1 MKILHKTS
9 GTSSTPLES
18 FTAILT
24 RCPTTA
30 RSVPKLPRDSDIRR
44 HLDAAVTGRRSPNLF
59 NTRFDSGPGKPG
71 SKPPRFD
78 SARPGVETL

>member
-1 MKILHKTS
+1 VKILHKTS

-44 HLDAAVTGRRSPNLF
+44 HMDAAVTGRRSPNDF
-59 NTRFDSGPGKPG
+59 IVRFDSGAAGTG
-71 SKPPRFD
+71 SKAPRFD